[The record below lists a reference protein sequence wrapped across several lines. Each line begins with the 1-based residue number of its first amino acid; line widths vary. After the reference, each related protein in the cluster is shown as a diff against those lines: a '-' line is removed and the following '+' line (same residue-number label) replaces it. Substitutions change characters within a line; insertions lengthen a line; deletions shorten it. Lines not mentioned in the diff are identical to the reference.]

1 MTPQALKSA
10 ILQLAIQG
18 KLVEQRPEDAP
29 AAPLLRP
36 PKSSPPRTPK
46 SSLPRSL
53 KSSVPSPPFPPGTQP
68 PFDIPETWRWVRL
81 GDCTT
86 YACRKDKVSPS
97 AIPPNTWSL
106 DLEDIEKDTG
116 KIIKY
121 CSASDRRITGDKVL
135 FRKGQILYSK
145 LRPYLKKILVA
156 PRDGICSPE
165 LVPFSVFDG
174 IEANY
179 LVAVLRSPHVDFA
192 INSVTYGVKMP
203 RVGTETMV
211 NLPIPLPPLPEQHRI
226 VAKIEELL
234 PLIDRYEQA
243 WTQLEDFN
251 RRFPADMQK
260 SLLQLAIQGKLVE
273 QRSEEGT
280 GEQLYRKILSA
291 KKSSSSLPSS
301 RPFSRLKSA
310 VRSPSSKQKPLPP
323 ITEDEIPFD
332 IPESWKW
339 VRLASATDMLA
350 GFAFKSTDF
359 KPAGKYRLLRGINL
373 GVNSI
378 RWKDTVY
385 LDSVPERL
393 SDYRLQSGDVLI
405 GLDRPWISDGTR
417 VAIFDD
423 AQETYLV
430 QRVLRLRES
439 GCLTGSFIALL
450 LHSSLLINSLGDK
463 TTGISVPHISPG
475 QVGNLL
481 VPLPPLAEQK
491 RIVAKLEELLPL
503 CERLK

>member
-18 KLVEQRPEDAP
+18 KLVPQRPEEGS

-53 KSSVPSPPFPPGTQP
+53 KSSVPSSPFPPGTEP

-97 AIPPNTWSL
+97 AIPPETWSL

-174 IEANY
+174 IEVNY

-211 NLPIPLPPLPEQHRI
+211 NLPIPLPPLPEQRRI

-260 SLLQLAIQGKLVE
+260 SLLQLAIQGHLVD
-273 QRSEEGT
+273 QRPEEGT
-280 GEQLYRKILSA
+280 AEVPAAPNTEKKKARRHGEEIE
-291 KKSSSSLPSS
+291 P
-301 RPFSRLKSA
+301 PF
-310 VRSPSSKQKPLPP
+310 
-323 ITEDEIPFD
+323 E
-332 IPESWKW
+332 IPESWRW
-339 VRLASATDMLA
+339 VRLATLC
-350 GFAFKSTDF
+350 KSIADGDHQPPPQVSKGIPFLVISNVSGGVLDF
-359 KPAGKYRLLRGINL
+359 SNTRHVSKEYYYNL
-373 GVNSI
+373 S
-378 RWKDTVY
+378 
-385 LDSVPERL
+385 PERIAA
-393 SDYRLQSGDVLI
+393 QGDILFTV
-405 GLDRPWISDGTR
+405 
-417 VAIFDD
+417 
-423 AQETYLV
+423 
-430 QRVLRLRES
+430 
-439 GCLTGSFIALL
+439 TGSYGIPVKVDCDVPFCFQRHMALL
-450 LHSSLLINSLGDK
+450 KLHPCLDLDYTFWLLKSPVIKNQCDIEATGTAQKTVGLRSLRNM
-463 TTGISVPHISPG
+463 
-475 QVGNLL
+475 L

-491 RIVAKLEELLPL
+491 RIVAKLKELLLL
-503 CERLK
+503 CDGLEAVLTT

>member
-1 MTPQALKSA
+1 MTPQSLKSA

-18 KLVEQRPEDAP
+18 KLVEQRPEEGSATP
-29 AAPLLRP
+29 RLRP

-46 SSLPRSL
+46 SSLSRSL
-53 KSSVPSPPFPPGTQP
+53 TSFVPSSPFPPGTEP

-86 YACRKDKVSPS
+86 YDSRKDKISPS
-97 AIPPNTWSL
+97 AIPPDTWSL

-243 WTQLEDFN
+243 WTKLEDFN

-260 SLLQLAIQGKLVE
+260 SLLQLAIQGKLVP
-273 QRSEEGT
+273 QLPEEGA
-280 GEQLYRKILSA
+280 GEDLYRKILDA
-291 KKSSSSLPSS
+291 KKSLHSRPSS
-301 RPFSRLKSA
+301 RSKSV
-310 VRSPSSKQKPLPP
+310 VRSPSSHPKLLPP
-323 ITEDEIPFD
+323 ITEDEIPFE
-332 IPESWKW
+332 IPDSWKW
-339 VRLASATDMLA
+339 ARLGDVADVQLGKMLDKGKNKGTPHPYLANLSVRWRSFDLSSLRTMPFTDHECEK
-350 GFAFKSTDF
+350 FA
-359 KPAGKYRLLRGINL
+359 LL
-373 GVNSI
+373 
-378 RWKDTVY
+378 
-385 LDSVPERL
+385 P
-393 SDYRLQSGDVLI
+393 GDVLMCEGGVPGRCAVWRQEHSRI
-405 GLDRPWISDGTR
+405 KYQKAVHRIRSAVLFPDFIQLYFEAIVDNTWFAEQFTGTTIKHLPR
-417 VAIFDD
+417 
-423 AQETYLV
+423 E
-430 QRVLRLRES
+430 RLIQ
-439 GCLTGSFIALL
+439 T
-450 LHSSLLINSLGDK
+450 
-463 TTGISVPHISPG
+463 P
-475 QVGNLL
+475 

-491 RIVAKLEELLPL
+491 RIVAKLEEFMPL
-503 CERLK
+503 CEKVK